1 MEKVCVYRDSESL
14 TRTITWY
21 EYVSG
26 WLQELSDLFTD
37 ANIVPTISK
46 LQNLFNG
53 SNLWGLVDESCTNQ
67 GIGKMPKRVQ
77 ELIREDSAKKVDTI
91 KEKASNLINKPN
103 SNPIEWEFYQ
113 VNNGKVE
120 IRSDYKE
127 ILTDRFS
134 IYIDTES
141 KKAVYDKWLILEKAC
156 KEFNQAVAEA
166 PKVCTFYESMVKI
179 NHLSADLYNPQY
191 LMGLAVPDRFS
202 LARLDPDGSIVLK
215 GKNFEYIK

>member
-14 TRTITWY
+14 TKAIAWY

-26 WLQELSDLFTD
+26 RLQELADLFTD
-37 ANIVPTISK
+37 ADIVPTISK

-53 SNLWGLVDESCTNQ
+53 SSLCGLVDESCTNQ
-67 GIGKMPKRVQ
+67 KVSKMPKSVQ
-77 ELIREDSAKKVDTI
+77 ELIREDSAKKVDAI
-91 KEKASNLINKPN
+91 KEKAAKQIKTESNA
-103 SNPIEWEFYQ
+103 IEWEFYQ

-134 IYIDTES
+134 IYIDTDTRS
-141 KKAVYDKWLILEKAC
+141 AVYEKWLAMEKAI
-156 KEFNQAVAEA
+156 KEFNQAVKEA
-166 PKVCTFYESMVKI
+166 PKVSTFYDSLVKA
-179 NHLSADLYNPQY
+179 NHPSADVYNPQY
-191 LMGLAVPDRFS
+191 IMGLAVPDRFS
-202 LARLDPDGSIVLK
+202 LARLDPDGSVVLK

>member
-14 TRTITWY
+14 TKTITWY

-26 WLQELSDLFTD
+26 RLQELSDLFTD

-53 SNLWGLVDESCTNQ
+53 SNLWGLVDESCENQ
-67 GIGKMPKRVQ
+67 GVNNKMPRLVM
-77 ELIREDSAKKVDTI
+77 ELTRKDATQKVDSI
-91 KEKASNLINKPN
+91 KEKAAKLIKTN
-103 SNPIEWEFYQ
+103 SNAIEWEFYQ
-113 VNNGKVE
+113 VNNGKIE

-127 ILTDRFS
+127 ILADRFS

-141 KKAVYDKWLILEKAC
+141 KKAVYDKWLILEKAL

-166 PKVCTFYESMVKI
+166 PKVSTFYDSMVKI
-179 NHLSADLYNPQY
+179 NHPSADLYNPQY

-202 LARLDPDGSIVLK
+202 LARLDPDGSVVLK

>member
-14 TRTITWY
+14 TKAIAWY

-26 WLQELSDLFTD
+26 RLQELADLFTD
-37 ANIVPTISK
+37 ADIVPTISK

-53 SNLWGLVDESCTNQ
+53 SSLWGLVDESCTNQ
-67 GIGKMPKRVQ
+67 KVSKMPKSVQ
-77 ELIREDSAKKVDTI
+77 ELIREDSAKKVDAI
-91 KEKASNLINKPN
+91 KEKAAKQIKTESNA
-103 SNPIEWEFYQ
+103 IEWEFYQ

-134 IYIDTES
+134 IYIDTDTRS
-141 KKAVYDKWLILEKAC
+141 AVYEKWLAMEIAI
-156 KEFNQAVAEA
+156 KEFNQAVKEA
-166 PKVCTFYESMVKI
+166 PKVSTFYDSLVKA
-179 NHLSADLYNPQY
+179 NHPSADVYNPQY
-191 LMGLAVPDRFS
+191 IMGLAVPDRFS
-202 LARLDPDGSIVLK
+202 LARLDPDGSVVLK

>member
-14 TRTITWY
+14 TKAIAWY

-26 WLQELSDLFTD
+26 RLQELADLFTD
-37 ANIVPTISK
+37 ADIVPTISK

-53 SNLWGLVDESCTNQ
+53 SSLWGLVDESCTNQ
-67 GIGKMPKRVQ
+67 KVSKMPKSVQ
-77 ELIREDSAKKVDTI
+77 ELIREDSAKKVDAI
-91 KEKASNLINKPN
+91 KEKAAKQIKTESNA
-103 SNPIEWEFYQ
+103 IEWEFYQ

-134 IYIDTES
+134 IYIDTDTRS
-141 KKAVYDKWLILEKAC
+141 AVYEKWLALEKAI
-156 KEFNQAVAEA
+156 KEFNQAVKEA
-166 PKVCTFYESMVKI
+166 PKVSTFYDSLVKA
-179 NHLSADLYNPQY
+179 NHPSADVYNPQY
-191 LMGLAVPDRFS
+191 IMGLAVPDRFS
-202 LARLDPDGSIVLK
+202 LARLDPDGSVVLK

>member
-14 TRTITWY
+14 TKTITWY

-26 WLQELSDLFTD
+26 RLQELSDLFTD

-67 GIGKMPKRVQ
+67 RVGKMPKRVQ
-77 ELIREDSAKKVDTI
+77 ELIREDSAKKVDAI
-91 KEKASNLINKPN
+91 KEKAAKLIKTN
-103 SNPIEWEFYQ
+103 SNAIEWEFYQ
-113 VNNGKVE
+113 VNNGKIE

-127 ILTDRFS
+127 ILADRFS

-141 KKAVYDKWLILEKAC
+141 KKAVYDKWLILEKAL

-166 PKVCTFYESMVKI
+166 PKVSTFYDSMVKI
-179 NHLSADLYNPQY
+179 NHPSADLYNPQY

-202 LARLDPDGSIVLK
+202 LARLDPDGSVVLK

>member
-14 TRTITWY
+14 TKAIAWY

-26 WLQELSDLFTD
+26 RLQELADLFTD
-37 ANIVPTISK
+37 ADIVPTISK

-53 SNLWGLVDESCTNQ
+53 SSLCGLVDESCTNQ
-67 GIGKMPKRVQ
+67 KVSKMPKSVQ
-77 ELIREDSAKKVDTI
+77 ELIREDSAKKVDAI
-91 KEKASNLINKPN
+91 KEKAAKQIKTESNA
-103 SNPIEWEFYQ
+103 IEWEFYQ

-134 IYIDTES
+134 IYIDTDTRS
-141 KKAVYDKWLILEKAC
+141 AVYEKWLEMEKAI
-156 KEFNQAVAEA
+156 KEFNQAIKEA
-166 PKVCTFYESMVKI
+166 PKVSTFYDSLVKA
-179 NHLSADLYNPQY
+179 NHPSADVYNPQY
-191 LMGLAVPDRFS
+191 IMGLAVPDRFS
-202 LARLDPDGSIVLK
+202 LARLDPDGSVVLK

>member
-14 TRTITWY
+14 TKAIAWY

-26 WLQELSDLFTD
+26 RLQELADLFKD
-37 ANIVPTISK
+37 ADIVPTISK

-53 SNLWGLVDESCTNQ
+53 SSLCGLVDESCTNQ
-67 GIGKMPKRVQ
+67 KVSKMPKSVQ
-77 ELIREDSAKKVDTI
+77 ELIREDSAKKVDAI
-91 KEKASNLINKPN
+91 KEKAAKQIKTESNA
-103 SNPIEWEFYQ
+103 IEWEFYQ

-134 IYIDTES
+134 IYIDTDTRA
-141 KKAVYDKWLILEKAC
+141 AVYEKWLAMEKAI
-156 KEFNQAVAEA
+156 KEFNQAVKEA
-166 PKVCTFYESMVKI
+166 PKVSTFYDSLVKA
-179 NHLSADLYNPQY
+179 NHPSADVYNPQY
-191 LMGLAVPDRFS
+191 IMGLAVPDRFS
-202 LARLDPDGSIVLK
+202 LARLDPDGSVVLK